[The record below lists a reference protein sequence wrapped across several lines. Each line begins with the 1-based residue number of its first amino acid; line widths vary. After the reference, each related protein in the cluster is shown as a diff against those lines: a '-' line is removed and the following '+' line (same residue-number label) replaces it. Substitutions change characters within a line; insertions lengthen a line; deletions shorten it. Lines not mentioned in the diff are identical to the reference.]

1 MESSTKKN
9 YPITDWD
16 QKIGSA
22 EPPYLRVKFLNFK
35 YILRFE
41 GGYKS
46 VDTLLNSLM
55 ISFFLLIRFCIFYLL
70 YSYSA
75 GSREAAMQIIIQVIV
90 RCQWKINRKFENWH
104 SGICRKCWGNWKVRN
119 CLEEID
125 KFDFFFFWKIA
136 NFEENFTK
144 KSENNGHK
152 NLDKIDEIATLRKSL
167 T

>member
-1 MESSTKKN
+1 MFALFICDSESTEKMESITKKN

-90 RCQWKINRKFENWH
+90 RCQWKINRKFENWP
-104 SGICRKCWGNWKVRN
+104 SGICRKIGGNWKIRFFFEKFGN
-119 CLEEID
+119 LEEIE
-125 KFDFFFFWKIA
+125 KWCIRGNSKIVWKI
-136 NFEENFTK
+136 
-144 KSENNGHK
+144 
-152 NLDKIDEIATLRKSL
+152 
-167 T
+167 